1 MRLNF
6 GSQSIQLDDKQIIKE
21 VDILATL
28 TNDDDKV
35 RTTTGDV
42 PLNVELN
49 LIVESKFIIKP
60 RRWNFK

>member
-60 RRWNFK
+60 RR